1 MNRSKLLDR
10 RLAIA
15 MLLAVNLAIAA
26 LLAGTVWLVA
36 RTSHQAHDARARDTT
51 AHLVSIAQ
59 SNVAAEIARVD
70 TLMLAALREL
80 ESQATA
86 RPTDDAALNRALEA
100 HRRLQP
106 AIEGLRLTD
115 AAGRVRW
122 GNNLPPGPPT
132 ELPLGEYFARV
143 PEMRDSPPLLFGPV
157 KTIATDTW
165 VLAVV
170 RQFHAGGR
178 FRGLLYATIS
188 LDHFQKLFS
197 GYELGRQD
205 AITLRTSPRLQLL
218 VRHAPGVKT
227 EFTPG
232 STTVSREFAAAYRS
246 DPSQGSFVS
255 QTSIDGVERTNAYRH
270 VDGWPLVVIAGLD
283 NERLFAPWRHET
295 RQIALLAGIAWLLV
309 AGVTAAIYLAL
320 QRLARTLRALSAE
333 TRRVQALLKVTADG
347 IHILDRKG
355 NLVAMSDSFARMLG
369 TTPEALIGQHVSTW
383 DARKSKEQ
391 LAEWFAS
398 AKDGDVGRWEI
409 QHRRADGHIIDVELQ
424 LTVADIGGEF
434 LVFAST
440 RDITEKRRLLA
451 SLETSSAR
459 IRDLYDKAPCGYYSL
474 DGDGVFVH
482 ANETML
488 GWLGLAEAQLIGKA
502 RLVDFLDE
510 ASRERFS
517 HNFAA
522 LKSGQAL
529 DGVELRLV
537 PPERPSRYVQA
548 NVIAVLDANGAFEM
562 SRSVALDVTAQHQA
576 QAEAARLLRDQTA
589 MLDNDVV
596 GMVKTRNRVAVW
608 RNRALER
615 MFGYDAGELDH
626 HPARMLYPDDA
637 SFEALGR
644 QAYPALDAGQNF
656 RTQIQL
662 RHKDGHLLWIDLSGV
677 KLSDDLT
684 FWMMVD
690 ITAMKES
697 QASMEHIAF
706 HDALTQL
713 PNRLLLQ
720 DRLKQ
725 ALATSERTATHV
737 AVCFLDL
744 DGFKAVND
752 EHGHEAGDALLREM
766 ARRLEAAL
774 RANDTAARLGGDE
787 FVLVM
792 AMLQT
797 PDEWRPILERAL
809 AAIRA
814 PVLLK
819 GGIKVQL
826 DTSVGVALCPTDSND
841 PQTLLDMA
849 DHAMLRA
856 KRAGKG
862 RIEMARPRR
871 IEA

>member
-10 RLAIA
+10 RLAIH

-70 TLMLAALREL
+70 TLMLATLREL
-80 ESQATA
+80 ESHVVA
-86 RPTDDAALNRALEA
+86 RPGDDAALNRALEA

-106 AIEGLRLTD
+106 ALEGLRLTD
-115 AAGRVRW
+115 EVGRVRW

-143 PEMRDSPPLLFGPV
+143 PEMQNSPPLLFGPV
-157 KTIATDTW
+157 KTIATDIW
-165 VLAVV
+165 VVVVV

-178 FRGLLYATIS
+178 FRGLVYATIS

-197 GYELGRQD
+197 AYQLGRQD
-205 AITLRTSPRLQLL
+205 AITLRTSPKLQLL
-218 VRHAPGVKT
+218 VRHAPGMKP
-227 EFTPG
+227 ELTPG
-232 STTVSREFAAAYRS
+232 STTVSQEFAAAFRS
-246 DPSQGSFVS
+246 DPSHGTFVS
-255 QTSIDGVERTNAYRH
+255 HTAIDGVERTNAYRH
-270 VDGWPLVVIAGLD
+270 VDGWPLVVIAGLE
-283 NERLFAPWRHET
+283 NERLFEPWRAQT
-295 RQIALLAGIAWLLV
+295 RQIALMAALAWLLV
-309 AGVTAAIYLAL
+309 SGVTAAIYVAL
-320 QRLARTLRALSAE
+320 QRLAGTLRALSAE

-355 NLVAMSDSFARMLG
+355 SLLAMSDSFARMLG
-369 TTPEALIGQHVSTW
+369 TTPEALIGKHVSTW

-391 LAEWFAS
+391 LAAWFAS

-409 QHRRADGHIIDVELQ
+409 QHRRADGRIIDVELQ

-451 SLETSSAR
+451 TLESSSAR
-459 IRDLYDKAPCGYYSL
+459 IRDLYDNAPCGYYSL

-482 ANETML
+482 ANATL
-488 GWLGLAEAQLIGKA
+488 RGWLGMTEAELIGKA
-502 RLVDFLDE
+502 RLVDFLD
-510 ASRERFS
+510 APSQARFT
-517 HNFAA
+517 HKFPM
-522 LKSGQAL
+522 LKSGQPL
-529 DGVELRLV
+529 DGLELRLV
-537 PPERPSRYVQA
+537 PPGAPSRYVQA
-548 NVIAVLDANGAFEM
+548 SVTAVLDAHGAFEM
-562 SRSVALDVTAQHQA
+562 SRSVALDITAQHEA
-576 QAEAARLLRDQTA
+576 QEEAARLLRDQTA
-589 MLDNDVV
+589 MLDNDIV
-596 GMVKTRNRVAVW
+596 GMVKLRNRVAVW
-608 RNRALER
+608 RNRALDR
-615 MFGYDAGELDH
+615 IFGYGPGELEGH
-626 HPARMLYPDDA
+626 SPRLLYPDEA
-637 SFEALGR
+637 SFVALGQ

-662 RHKDGHLLWIDLSGV
+662 RHKDGHLIWIDLSGV

-706 HDALTQL
+706 HDALTEL

-720 DRLKQ
+720 DRLRQ
-725 ALATSERTATHV
+725 ALATSERTATFV

-752 EHGHEAGDALLREM
+752 QHGHDAGDALLREM
-766 ARRLEAAL
+766 AHRLEGAL

-792 AMLQT
+792 SMLQA

-819 GGIKVQL
+819 GGIKVQV
-826 DTSVGVALCPTDSND
+826 DTSVGVALCPSDSTD

>member
-1 MNRSKLLDR
+1 MNRSKILDR
-10 RLAIA
+10 RLALVT
-15 MLLAVNLAIAA
+15 LLAVNLAIAA

-36 RTSHQAHDARARDTT
+36 RTSHKAHDARARDTA

-59 SNVAAEIARVD
+59 SSVAAEIARVD

-80 ESQATA
+80 EAQTLA
-86 RPTDDAALNRALEA
+86 RPGDDAALNRALEA

-106 AIEGLRLTD
+106 ALEGLRMTD

-122 GNNLPPGPPT
+122 GNGLPPGPPI
-132 ELPLGEYFARV
+132 ELPLGEYFSRV
-143 PEMRDSPPLLFGPV
+143 PDMDDSPPLLFGPV
-157 KTIATDTW
+157 KTIATGVW
-165 VLAVV
+165 AVAVV
-170 RQFHAGGR
+170 RQFRVGGR
-178 FRGLLYATIS
+178 FRGVLYATIS
-188 LDHFQKLFS
+188 LDHFKKLFS
-197 GYELGRQD
+197 GYELSPQD

-227 EFTPG
+227 EISPG
-232 STTVSREFAAAYRS
+232 STTVSAEFSAAFRN
-246 DPSQGSFVS
+246 DTSQGTFVS
-255 QTSIDGVERTNAYRH
+255 QTAIDGVERTNAYRH
-270 VDGWPLVVIAGLD
+270 VDGWPLVVIAGLG
-283 NERLFAPWRHET
+283 NERIFQPWRDQT
-295 RQIALLAGIAWLLV
+295 RQIAVLAGLAWLLV
-309 AGVTAAIYLAL
+309 AGVTAAIYFAL

-347 IHILDRKG
+347 VHILDRKG
-355 NLVAMSDSFARMLG
+355 HLVAMSDSFARMLG
-369 TTPEALIGQHVSTW
+369 TTPDALIGQHVSTW
-383 DARKSKEQ
+383 DASQNKRQ
-391 LAEWFAS
+391 LAKWFDH
-398 AKDGDVGRWEI
+398 AKVGDSGRWEI
-409 QHRRADGHIIDVELQ
+409 QHRRADGTLIDVELQ
-424 LTVADIGGEF
+424 LSVADIAGEF

-482 ANETML
+482 ANATML
-488 GWLGLAEAQLIGKA
+488 GWLGMTEAGVIGKA
-502 RLVDFLDE
+502 RLVDFLD
-510 ASRERFS
+510 ADSQARFAQ
-517 HNFAA
+517 NFPR
-522 LKSGQAL
+522 LKSGEPL

-537 PPERPSRYVQA
+537 PPGAPARYVQA
-548 NVIAVLDANGAFEM
+548 NVTAVLDAQGRFEM
-562 SRSVALDVTAQHQA
+562 SRSVALDITAQHEA
-576 QAEAARLLRDQTA
+576 QEEAARLLRDQAA
-589 MLDNDVV
+589 MLDNDIV
-596 GMVKTRNRVAVW
+596 GMVKLRNRVAVW

-615 MFGYDAGELDH
+615 MFGYDAGELEGH
-626 HPARMLYPDDA
+626 QARLLYPDDA
-637 SFEALGR
+637 SFKALGQ
-644 QAYPALDAGQNF
+644 QAYPALNAGQNF

-697 QASMEHIAF
+697 QANIEHIAF

-752 EHGHEAGDALLREM
+752 EHGHDAGDALLREM
-766 ARRLEAAL
+766 ARRLEASL

-814 PVLLK
+814 PVVLK
-819 GGIKVQL
+819 GGVTVQV
-826 DTSVGVALCPTDSND
+826 DTSVGIALCPSDSTD
-841 PQTLLDMA
+841 PQTLLDLA

-862 RIEMARPRR
+862 RIEMTRPRR
-871 IEA
+871 LEA